1 VLVASPQTRLPAPEL
16 FERARTHGWR
26 FSFINLYADPNF
38 SSLYW
43 KSEYI
48 HFVKDD
54 YSAGVIVNTNG
65 SYFEVM
71 GPKSGDGSS
80 FAVN

>member
-1 VLVASPQTRLPAPEL
+1 
-16 FERARTHGWR
+16 
-26 FSFINLYADPNF
+26 
-38 SSLYW
+38 
-43 KSEYI
+43 
-48 HFVKDD
+48 VKDD